1 MNETTSTAPVVTI
14 GRQFGAGGL
23 AVGRLVA
30 DRLGVPFYDREL
42 ISLAAK
48 ESGLCEAVFE
58 RHDEK
63 PAETPFFAPWSVPFH
78 TAARPLGQQVFFAQF
93 DAIRAAAARGGCVIV
108 GRCADFVLDGRP
120 NVLRVFLRAPLEK
133 RIARVAAR
141 DGVDEAEARKR
152 LRAAEKNRA
161 AYYAYFTDRTWGA
174 AETYDLCVNTALFA
188 SDEAVADLVARAV
201 RDAFGDAPAS

>member
-1 MNETTSTAPVVTI
+1 MKTDPATQPVVTI
-14 GRQFGAGGL
+14 GRQYGAGGIS
-23 AVGRLVA
+23 VGRFVA
-30 DRLGVPFYDREL
+30 EKLGIPFYDREL
-42 ISLAAK
+42 LALAAK

-93 DAIRAAAARGGCVIV
+93 DAIRALAAKGGCVIV

-133 RIARVAAR
+133 RIARIVER
-141 DGVDEAEARKR
+141 DGVDEAAARKR
-152 LRAAEKNRA
+152 LRVAEKNRA
-161 AYYAYFTDRTWGA
+161 AYYDYFTDRKWGA
-174 AETYDLCVNTALFA
+174 AETYDLCLNTARFP
-188 SDEAVADLVARAV
+188 SDEAVADLVAAAARS
-201 RDAFGDAPAS
+201 AFG

>member
-1 MNETTSTAPVVTI
+1 MKTDPATQPVVTI
-14 GRQFGAGGL
+14 GRQYGAGGIS
-23 AVGRLVA
+23 VGRFVA
-30 DRLGVPFYDREL
+30 EKLGIPFYDREL
-42 ISLAAK
+42 LALAAK

-93 DAIRAAAARGGCVIV
+93 DAIRALAAKGGCVIV

-120 NVLRVFLRAPLEK
+120 NVLRVFLRAPLK
-133 RIARVAAR
+133 MRLARIMEREGVGEAA
-141 DGVDEAEARKR
+141 ARKR

-161 AYYAYFTDRTWGA
+161 AYYDYFTDRTWGA
-174 AETYDLCVNTALFA
+174 AETYDLCLNTARFP
-188 SDEAVADLVARAV
+188 SDEAVADLVASAV
-201 RDAFGDAPAS
+201 RSAFG